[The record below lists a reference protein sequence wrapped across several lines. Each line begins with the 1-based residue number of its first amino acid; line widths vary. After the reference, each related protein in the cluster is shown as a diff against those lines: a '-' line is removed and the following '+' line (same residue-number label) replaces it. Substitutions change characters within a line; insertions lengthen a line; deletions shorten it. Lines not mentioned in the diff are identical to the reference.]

1 MHLNEKTENINSFK
15 NSSERKSPDKIL
27 KNSFNSIYS
36 SQMQLKNNLMDSGTI
51 DERYRMHPELT
62 D

>member
-1 MHLNEKTENINSFK
+1 MVYEISLNLKNMHLNEKTENINSFK

-36 SQMQLKNNLMDSGTI
+36 S
-51 DERYRMHPELT
+51 
-62 D
+62 